1 MAAHEYTYEVI
12 KTLAKE
18 RRQRITDLIVL
29 APQNDPFYCGQPA
42 QQAAAEWFAA
52 LWRRFGYRTG
62 VHLRRVHYQLV
73 SQGDS
78 TLPDG
83 RPYEN
88 TDECW
93 KDLGAAGAAA
103 RYLGLVDPEA
113 FEDHRNPDPHVFVS
127 GRPWYEEP
135 SFTIDEPEW
144 TLPSVD
150 IELDI
155 DLDLPRPSVMGYG
168 YDVRHQ
174 PYQLEL
180 WVEKSTMD
188 DVLLPL
194 GRELGIN
201 VVTSLGYQS
210 ITSVVTLLRRVAGS
224 DRPARVFYISDFD
237 PAGDGMPFQVARQIE
252 YWLRNYAPEAD
263 IALQPLALTRA
274 QVQEYKLPRI
284 PVKDTDRRK
293 TSFEDRYGEGAVEL
307 DALEALHPGVLAT
320 IVRQAVAPYRDM
332 RLASRLAN
340 AEAAAR
346 AEVVAAWDA
355 AVTPYTA
362 ELADIEAAMRDLV
375 AGYENRLWTVGEE
388 LQAELTPYTQRLEQL
403 RQAISAAAADLE
415 VELPARPEPRT
426 ARANEEGWL
435 YRSSRDYLAQIAVY
449 KARRNGHRQEEESDA

>member
-1 MAAHEYTYEVI
+1 MAAREYTYEVI
-12 KTLAKE
+12 KALAKE

-73 SQGDS
+73 SQGDG

-113 FEDHRNPDPHVFVS
+113 FEDHRNPDPHVFIS
-127 GRPWYEEP
+127 GRPWHEEP
-135 SFTIDEPEW
+135 SFTIGEPDW

-155 DLDLPRPSVMGYG
+155 DLDLPQPSVMGYG
-168 YDVRHQ
+168 YDSRHQ

-194 GRELGIN
+194 GSELGIN

-252 YWLRNYAPEAD
+252 YWLHSYAPEAD

-340 AEAAAR
+340 AEATAR
-346 AEVVAAWDA
+346 AEVTAAWEDA
-355 AVTPYTA
+355 VAPYTA
-362 ELADIEAAMRDLV
+362 ELADIEVAMRDLV
-375 AGYENRLWTVGEE
+375 AGYENRLWAVGEE
-388 LQAELTPYTQRLEQL
+388 LQAELAPYTQRLEQL
-403 RQAISAAAADLE
+403 RQAISGAAADLE

-426 ARANEEGWL
+426 ARAGEEDWL
-435 YRSSRDYLAQIAVY
+435 YRSSRTYLEQIAVY